1 MTMQQTQPQP
11 EDTMSPEDVQDQAAA
26 TAEQAD
32 ASDSLPPPREPHME
46 AGKGRAARRKKA
58 RARAGRQDGDDFEG
72 EDLDGEDG
80 DSQDG
85 EGLDGGEGED
95 YEGED
100 YEGEDYEGEDY
111 EGEDYEGEDYE
122 GEDYEGEDYEGEDYE
137 GADEGGDSQGQESK
151 PAAGQ
156 PQDSKQE
163 LPEAD
168 LGGGKTDAFSDLANS
183 AGAGL
188 LGLQPTDDTDASADT
203 GLDAPADTG
212 PDAPADTGLDAP
224 ADHVPADPGTAVE
237 ERPGRELFDEGPR
250 AKKKSRLARKADED
264 PKDDREAAQVHESA
278 QKLGKRSAEVRRQ
291 RRLAA
296 PKLPTLTPPKPEP
309 LRPPPGFDPP
319 RLPGQ
324 RRRW

>member
-1 MTMQQTQPQP
+1 MTMQAQTQPQ
-11 EDTMSPEDVQDQAAA
+11 DTMSPEDVQDQAAA

-32 ASDSLPPPREPHME
+32 SSDSQAPPPPPREPHME
-46 AGKGRAARRKKA
+46 ASKGRAARRKKA

-95 YEGED
+95 YEGEA
-100 YEGEDYEGEDY
+100 
-111 EGEDYEGEDYE
+111 
-122 GEDYEGEDYEGEDYE
+122 YE
-137 GADEGGDSQGQESK
+137 GADEGSDSQGQESK

-188 LGLQPTDDTDASADT
+188 LGLQPTDDTDASADI
-203 GLDAPADTG
+203 GL
-212 PDAPADTGLDAP
+212 DAPADTGLDAP

-250 AKKKSRLARKADED
+250 PKKKSRLARKADED
-264 PKDDREAAQVHESA
+264 PKDEKEATKVHESA
-278 QKLGKRSAEVRRQ
+278 RELGKRSAEVRRQ

-296 PKLPTLTPPKPEP
+296 PKLPTLTPPKPQP

-324 RRRW
+324 RRRR

>member
-1 MTMQQTQPQP
+1 MTMQAQTQPQ
-11 EDTMSPEDVQDQAAA
+11 DTMSPEDVQDQAAA

-32 ASDSLPPPREPHME
+32 ASDSQAPPPPPREPHME
-46 AGKGRAARRKKA
+46 ASKGRAARRKKA
-58 RARAGRQDGDDFEG
+58 RARAGRQDGD
-72 EDLDGEDG
+72 
-80 DSQDG
+80 SQDG
-85 EGLDGGEGED
+85 EGLDGG
-95 YEGED
+95 
-100 YEGEDYEGEDY
+100 
-111 EGEDYEGEDYE
+111 
-122 GEDYEGEDYEGEDYE
+122 EGEDYE

-212 PDAPADTGLDAP
+212 LDAP

-250 AKKKSRLARKADED
+250 PKKKSRLARKADED

-309 LRPPPGFDPP
+309 LQPPPGFDPP